1 MVLLLLISWNYS
13 PLFSLNIEFV
23 NETISAVNNDTTL
36 LTCFVISEKTFKLS
50 NEFYVSEQQDI
61 NWFTLPLQFLNSFLQ
76 NCNTQSSD
84 SKFDKFL
91 LESNEKDD
99 PNFGKVFQCIV
110 KLIPAI
116 IAGYGRSSY
125 TNIYASIQDLFATCI
140 RFNIFKDI
148 CLYNILSVCY
158 IEKISTKII
167 SEIRSNSGYLSNSSI
182 KKSPKLNSYLFS
194 FFEEN
199 EKPTINT
206 NTWESQAVYCQ
217 ILAVG
222 HLFELIDAKMLL
234 KLMLPVEPNTQKL
247 ALSIV
252 VDALCY
258 QVKSGVGKFLNFDS
272 LTTTTITETSNHN
285 MSPKSVFSPKTKAQ
299 DLKNSPNAHKSDPRS
314 LDNQQIMT
322 LRSLECLSKIL
333 YIFSQNPLK
342 NTESPAYRPD
352 QVLYKHQMP
361 NFIPRVKYF
370 DFLSTRGFSNSQSPF
385 FHQNNDNIASIIKKI
400 KDDGCENPNSKSA
413 LNEKNFLEYVL
424 NYLKTKDYETKH
436 QRMEEIAHSITKQ
449 YCYIFPSNYTFYY
462 LYAYSV
468 MFLYLQNKIKQISVE
483 ENVEE
488 WVSSNCSKYLEIDQ
502 TIVGDLKKHNKN
514 VLKLQTS
521 LEGNKANTLQEVVS
535 KENEIKDS
543 FNLIWAP
550 VIASVSQLFESVQVP
565 EPESIYAHINSLS
578 KYKSIIYRFG
588 NLRYKYDPR
597 NAARQSNTT
606 NEEDIQTCSNS
617 VKSSS
622 IQINRTDVPDY
633 LYNLCLSTIYS
644 TTIAAK
650 HQENETALL
659 TALTSVIQLM
669 GTLKPIEQEVLK
681 NRKAAVCL
689 LKIYTQ
695 YNADLSPCAIEVLLK
710 GLSMF
715 YYKHEISLQAEYVL
729 AKQNSTKFPEDE
741 FITITPETNKEGFQP
756 LPDTNI
762 STEVEKIIYPQQKIS
777 IETAILDVKSI
788 INETENISL
797 ELNRDLL
804 YNPAVKEENA
814 FQKGIEYKG
823 GRVSTDGSYTLDSR
837 YLRTPFS
844 NDLAFI
850 KNMLP
855 EIKSTIFLSL
865 KNTSVALPSA
875 LSSLCSTVLSE
886 IEYYIK
892 TKNTKAVLDNDSGAT
907 IPRIEV
913 YEQVLFFEYI
923 SIENVFYV
931 SGTQGN
937 SNKILL
943 QNMLNNGDGSDNQ
956 TLNPN
961 QNPYSES
968 IANFLYLP
976 NEKKTFVSSGQPEV
990 GYHRNKQTDQQTGL
1004 HINKK
1009 KEQELEFSSFYRVS
1023 RNIIFILSLL
1033 SSNRSYPKSN
1043 IDNLK
1048 TYLGCVGY
1056 VTTAMVY
1063 TQPTQETISLFPIDD
1078 SIRNERKESDCQINQ
1093 TDRKPNADDMET
1105 NQIDINDKQD
1115 ILQENVLL
1123 YTFSKVLIDLW
1134 RIGAEQIIKL
1144 CLNESSLSNIDAT
1157 EAKINLLGLFLSGI
1171 VKVSPFSVEPLL
1183 LDGQIVDQIFDS
1195 NVFPSGNTRISLVQK
1210 WNYSYNSNTSD
1221 TSQYLQMWPMFDFV
1235 NHKLLDIWKQT
1246 LVKVINGNNYSLVI
1260 KMNEKMF
1267 EVLQKLILFP
1277 ELMDGIEKIMEPWIK
1292 ILEIWIQ
1299 IFGTLVN
1306 DILSKEKSMAVLI
1319 IKSYIDVTL
1328 AYMLSPNQ
1336 EVCSRGIVSFEYILS
1351 TLLNLQKKSIGSTE
1365 TKTGTELV
1373 PKELWIHFTVAFESV
1388 MLTKC
1393 LWGVKSI
1400 ASISYGTDN
1409 LFQNSET
1416 ENDSGEGFS
1425 KINEFCYPESEHLNI
1440 NQIYIESI
1448 KNISPLLRRKQ
1459 FLIDMQYRCK
1469 VIYRF
1474 VAFIKQTLVDDESGI
1489 VDYFVK
1495 HNMYVLI
1502 WRWNRLLM
1510 VAQNFSRALRTLIAN
1525 KPVLSGYK
1533 NENSD
1538 VETYFFSYNTL
1549 QRHAKVEFAISLEN
1563 ICLQT
1568 FISSLFSLI
1577 KRASFQ
1583 EQSAIIEN
1591 SSENGISKDML
1602 LSNFLWTENAI
1613 MEITHLVLNSYIIT
1627 KNIVDK
1633 APAKS
1638 NGIDSY
1644 FNKRSLYNESNLDN
1658 GQYFEKSSNVYTSN
1672 TSNTKNEKVHEETEN
1687 SEYNLSLNARSNS
1700 ENIFKMLLLLQEK
1713 QCLFMPLTSLT
1724 KLVTI
1729 ILEEVIEM
1737 LTEKAES
1744 GLSNGMNKSE
1754 KYSNSAYPSNDSRP
1768 GKTSTQ
1774 DKSLSLVVKRNQEMF
1789 ISRNYKRILIC
1800 VTDVMT
1806 ITDSSTIKYLAA
1818 EFIKIIA
1825 KEE

>member
-1 MVLLLLISWNYS
+1 MAEFQEELQTLGIIARAVEILAKEAEYNNQPLPEEAIPLPPENTPQLKQKNETSSLDKNIDRKHKTDCNKNTIFINSDKNSLEPGCSLHGGQLEWLADRLVLLLIYCLSPQHCSNISIATILILSQLLEVSLVSNILQNLPQASLLESDLQLNKDSKISSNIDVLFRKLQVPEPEQLRVILSKPLFCYSVQECGNLSVLTEKLSLTANAIFNIFNTSFSYLEPSRLEIILFAVCSLYTGNKTQDRLQIQIISLINHVLLLFSSAVDSSGAILPSKISLSSEIVISLIQTAASILTTSYVPNAVNTAKSTILSATKSFSAVISAEKRDAYKIQTALMVLLLLISWNYS

-167 SEIRSNSGYLSNSSI
+167 SEIRSNSGYLSNSST

-272 LTTTTITETSNHN
+272 PTTTTITETSNHN

-299 DLKNSPNAHKSDPRS
+299 DLKNSQNAHKSDPRS

-385 FHQNNDNIASIIKKI
+385 FHQNNDNIASIIEKI

-597 NAARQSNTT
+597 NAARQSNTA
-606 NEEDIQTCSNS
+606 NEEDVQTCSNS

-875 LSSLCSTVLSE
+875 LSSLCST
-886 IEYYIK
+886 
-892 TKNTKAVLDNDSGAT
+892 A
-907 IPRIEV
+907 P
-913 YEQVLFFEYI
+913 
-923 SIENVFYV
+923 
-931 SGTQGN
+931 
-937 SNKILL
+937 
-943 QNMLNNGDGSDNQ
+943 
-956 TLNPN
+956 
-961 QNPYSES
+961 
-968 IANFLYLP
+968 
-976 NEKKTFVSSGQPEV
+976 
-990 GYHRNKQTDQQTGL
+990 
-1004 HINKK
+1004 
-1009 KEQELEFSSFYRVS
+1009 
-1023 RNIIFILSLL
+1023 LSL
-1033 SSNRSYPKSN
+1033 
-1043 IDNLK
+1043 
-1048 TYLGCVGY
+1048 
-1056 VTTAMVY
+1056 
-1063 TQPTQETISLFPIDD
+1063 E
-1078 SIRNERKESDCQINQ
+1078 
-1093 TDRKPNADDMET
+1093 
-1105 NQIDINDKQD
+1105 
-1115 ILQENVLL
+1115 
-1123 YTFSKVLIDLW
+1123 
-1134 RIGAEQIIKL
+1134 
-1144 CLNESSLSNIDAT
+1144 
-1157 EAKINLLGLFLSGI
+1157 
-1171 VKVSPFSVEPLL
+1171 
-1183 LDGQIVDQIFDS
+1183 
-1195 NVFPSGNTRISLVQK
+1195 
-1210 WNYSYNSNTSD
+1210 
-1221 TSQYLQMWPMFDFV
+1221 
-1235 NHKLLDIWKQT
+1235 
-1246 LVKVINGNNYSLVI
+1246 
-1260 KMNEKMF
+1260 
-1267 EVLQKLILFP
+1267 
-1277 ELMDGIEKIMEPWIK
+1277 
-1292 ILEIWIQ
+1292 
-1299 IFGTLVN
+1299 
-1306 DILSKEKSMAVLI
+1306 
-1319 IKSYIDVTL
+1319 
-1328 AYMLSPNQ
+1328 
-1336 EVCSRGIVSFEYILS
+1336 
-1351 TLLNLQKKSIGSTE
+1351 
-1365 TKTGTELV
+1365 
-1373 PKELWIHFTVAFESV
+1373 
-1388 MLTKC
+1388 
-1393 LWGVKSI
+1393 
-1400 ASISYGTDN
+1400 
-1409 LFQNSET
+1409 
-1416 ENDSGEGFS
+1416 
-1425 KINEFCYPESEHLNI
+1425 
-1440 NQIYIESI
+1440 
-1448 KNISPLLRRKQ
+1448 
-1459 FLIDMQYRCK
+1459 
-1469 VIYRF
+1469 
-1474 VAFIKQTLVDDESGI
+1474 
-1489 VDYFVK
+1489 
-1495 HNMYVLI
+1495 
-1502 WRWNRLLM
+1502 
-1510 VAQNFSRALRTLIAN
+1510 
-1525 KPVLSGYK
+1525 
-1533 NENSD
+1533 
-1538 VETYFFSYNTL
+1538 
-1549 QRHAKVEFAISLEN
+1549 
-1563 ICLQT
+1563 
-1568 FISSLFSLI
+1568 
-1577 KRASFQ
+1577 
-1583 EQSAIIEN
+1583 
-1591 SSENGISKDML
+1591 
-1602 LSNFLWTENAI
+1602 
-1613 MEITHLVLNSYIIT
+1613 
-1627 KNIVDK
+1627 
-1633 APAKS
+1633 
-1638 NGIDSY
+1638 
-1644 FNKRSLYNESNLDN
+1644 
-1658 GQYFEKSSNVYTSN
+1658 
-1672 TSNTKNEKVHEETEN
+1672 
-1687 SEYNLSLNARSNS
+1687 
-1700 ENIFKMLLLLQEK
+1700 
-1713 QCLFMPLTSLT
+1713 
-1724 KLVTI
+1724 
-1729 ILEEVIEM
+1729 
-1737 LTEKAES
+1737 
-1744 GLSNGMNKSE
+1744 
-1754 KYSNSAYPSNDSRP
+1754 
-1768 GKTSTQ
+1768 
-1774 DKSLSLVVKRNQEMF
+1774 
-1789 ISRNYKRILIC
+1789 
-1800 VTDVMT
+1800 
-1806 ITDSSTIKYLAA
+1806 
-1818 EFIKIIA
+1818 
-1825 KEE
+1825 